1 MHRAYFFSTVEQ
13 MKATLNE
20 QDLLTL
26 LAILRLEGEAYGVSL
41 CREITAITGRVA
53 ALASV
58 YKTLDGLEQ
67 RGLITS
73 RMGEP
78 TAERGGRAK
87 RFLRVTAKGDRA
99 IDTTRPL
106 LNTLW
111 KDVPTFGR
119 DVSGGFRKGR
129 A

>member
-1 MHRAYFFSTVEQ
+1 MYE
-13 MKATLNE
+13 TLND
-20 QDLLTL
+20 QDLMTL
-26 LAILRLEGEAYGVSL
+26 LAILRLDDEAYGVSL
-41 CREITAITGRVA
+41 CREIAAITGRAA

-58 YKTLDGLEQ
+58 YKTLDSLET
-67 RGLITS
+67 RGLVTS

-87 RFLRVTAKGDRA
+87 RLLQVSSQGERA
-99 IDTTRPL
+99 IDRTRRM

-111 KDVPTFGR
+111 EDVPTF
-119 DVSGGFRKGR
+119 SKTPRKGQ

>member
-1 MHRAYFFSTVEQ
+1 MNQ
-13 MKATLNE
+13 TLNE
-20 QDLLTL
+20 QDLMTL
-26 LAILRLEGEAYGVSL
+26 LAILRLDDEAYGVSL
-41 CREITAITGRVA
+41 CREIAAITGRAA

-58 YKTLDGLEQ
+58 YKTLDSLEK
-67 RGLITS
+67 RGLVTS

-87 RFLRVTAKGDRA
+87 RLLQVSSQGERA
-99 IDTTRPL
+99 IDRTRRM

-111 KDVPTFGR
+111 GDVPTF
-119 DVSGGFRKGR
+119 SKTPRKGQ